1 MAHKKNLA
9 LTSVQLS
16 AGQTGRKDL
25 PNWTKFA
32 IGALGGAT
40 GWLPIHPIDVV
51 KVRAQINTG
60 KAVNP
65 LRLVADIVKTEGIH
79 PGLTAGISAA
89 MTRQFTYG
97 TLRLGLYDVLR
108 TKVAGSNKPTIWQKM
123 ACGLT
128 AGGIAAAS
136 CNPVEVALV
145 RMQADGCKPLA
156 EQRGY
161 RHIFDAWARIVPEE
175 GFLTL
180 YRGVTATVTRGMV
193 VSMSQLATYDQA
205 KEMLGNFGLAGLKQQ
220 LGASLVSGF
229 IYCAASLPLDVCKSR
244 MQNMKPD
251 ANGVMPYKGMLD
263 ALTKIPR
270 TEGVFALWKGFGP
283 YYARGGGHTITMFLC
298 IEQYRAAFKRSY
310 GIEDDD

>member
-1 MAHKKNLA
+1 MSALKSSSKVSLGGSKVSSQKKE
-9 LTSVQLS
+9 
-16 AGQTGRKDL
+16 L

-40 GWLPIHPIDVV
+40 GWLPIHPLDVL

-65 LRLVADIVKTEGIH
+65 LSLLAGIVKNEG
-79 PGLTAGISAA
+79 PMGLTAGISAA

-108 TKVAGSNKPTIWQKM
+108 TKVAGPNAQPTLMQKLC
-123 ACGLT
+123 CGLT

-145 RMQADGCKPLA
+145 RMQADGAKPVA

-161 RHIFDAWARIVPEE
+161 RHIFDAWGRIVPEE
-175 GFLTL
+175 GFMTL
-180 YRGVTATVTRGMV
+180 YRGVTPTVSRGMV

-205 KEMLGNFGLAGLKQQ
+205 KEMLGNFGMTGLKQQ
-220 LGASLVSGF
+220 FGASLVSGF

-251 ANGVMPYKGMLD
+251 ANGVMPYRSMVD

-298 IEQYRAAFKRSY
+298 IEQYRAAFKRAY
-310 GIEDDD
+310 GIEED